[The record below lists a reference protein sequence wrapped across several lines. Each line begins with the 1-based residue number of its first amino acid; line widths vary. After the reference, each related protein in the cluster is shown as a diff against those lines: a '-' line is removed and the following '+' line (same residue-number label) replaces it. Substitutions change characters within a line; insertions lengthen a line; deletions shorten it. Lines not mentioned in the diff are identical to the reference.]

1 MEKRLVTNNFSFRLF
16 TTFFGMHVINCFMW
30 HRYANNQLADFKVE
44 LDALTLA
51 LMRNPKLGRAAQAVL
66 AAWRLSVT
74 NWER

>member
-1 MEKRLVTNNFSFRLF
+1 MSARRLKIAPRGAPNGLRSR
-16 TTFFGMHVINCFMW
+16 
-30 HRYANNQLADFKVE
+30 QVE
-44 LDALTLA
+44 LDALALA